1 VPTHIV
7 LGRSTG
13 LSDDK
18 LAHLLDDP
26 LPRDVYD
33 DAERVAIVYA
43 RRSTRMETIDD
54 ELYAELERC
63 YPTEQVIELCFT
75 VGLSNVVNRFHA
87 TFHTD
92 LDPETADVFRDG
104 SPVPL
109 PRLDAPRPTGDGR

>member
-1 VPTHIV
+1 M

-13 LSDDK
+13 LSEEQ

-26 LPRDVYD
+26 LPAGVYT

-43 RRSTRMETIDD
+43 QRSTRMEAIDD
-54 ELYAELERC
+54 QLYASLERH
-63 YPTEQVIELCFT
+63 YPTEQIMELCFT

-92 LDPETADVFRDG
+92 LDLETSEVFRAG
-104 SPVPL
+104 SPLPL
-109 PRLDAPRPTGDGR
+109 PRFEDRQ

>member
-1 VPTHIV
+1 M

-13 LSDDK
+13 LTEEQ

-26 LPRDVYD
+26 VPAAVYG

-43 RRSTRMETIDD
+43 RRSTRMEPIDD
-54 ELYAELERC
+54 ELYADLERHF
-63 YPTEQVIELCFT
+63 PREQIMELCFT

-92 LDPETADVFRDG
+92 LDVETAAELRDG
-104 SPVPL
+104 SPLPL
-109 PRLDAPRPTGDGR
+109 PPLPDSALPERSADQ